1 MTDRQLTLKSGA
13 CPKAV
18 WVMSTLS
25 DDELIDGAVE
35 LPTGLAFHLNRC
47 ASCRSL
53 AEGLQAVSR
62 GLHALSLA
70 EPADD
75 LEDQANAQLVRALAN
90 GAQLSGR
97 VRIPADEEFDS
108 PSVQTLQ
115 RRWLDWGNLAVAA
128 VVTIVAVGVYAS
140 YRLTRE
146 PKDNMVH
153 QLNPLPTYQTSTP
166 GNSDKSPFTDPENSQ
181 LADSAKPSSGQAT
194 QPRRHHTH
202 IEAADSDDKSAVQYG
217 VVLPDPATRGVTIVP
232 WFDKPAQT
240 ESNKPFQ
247 TDN

>member
-1 MTDRQLTLKSGA
+1 MTDQQLTMKSNA

-53 AEGLQAVSR
+53 AQGLQSVSR
-62 GLHALSLA
+62 GLHTLSLT

-75 LEDQANAQLVRALAN
+75 LEDHANAQLARALAN

-97 VRIPADEEFDS
+97 VRIPAEEEFDS
-108 PSVQTLQ
+108 PSVQTFQ

-128 VVTIVAVGVYAS
+128 AVTIVVVGVYAS
-140 YRLTRE
+140 YQLTRE
-146 PKDNMVH
+146 LKDNMVH
-153 QLNPLPTYQTSTP
+153 QLNPTPTGFAP
-166 GNSDKSPFTDPENSQ
+166 VNSDKDSVSNPENSQ
-181 LADSAKPSSGQAT
+181 LADSTKPSSSQPT
-194 QPRRHHTH
+194 MPRRHHTH
-202 IEAADSDDKSAVQYG
+202 IEAADSNDKSAVQYG